1 MTESASLRELGV
13 WSPLREGLGGG
24 GSHMEREPRRMT
36 ESARQRRS
44 AWSLEP
50 SKGIWEGGLGGGGSQ
65 RENAVAAD
73 LIDKGWWRVGFGVF
87 SSFFSLLFL
96 TWFLSGFCLDF
107 GGVWEPKIDPQTCFG
122 GVFCDVFVGRHFGI
136 NF

>member
-1 MTESASLRELGV
+1 MKP
-13 WSPLREGLGGG
+13 W
-24 GSHMEREPRRMT
+24 MT

-50 SKGIWEGGLGGGGSQ
+50 SKGIWEGGLGGGGS
-65 RENAVAAD
+65 RVEKYAAAD
-73 LIDKGWWRVGFGVF
+73 LIPKGRWRVGFGVF

-107 GGVWEPKIDPQTCFG
+107 GGVWEPQIDPQTCFG
-122 GVFCDVFVGRHFGI
+122 GVFCDVFF
-136 NF
+136 

>member
-1 MTESASLRELGV
+1 
-13 WSPLREGLGGG
+13 
-24 GSHMEREPRRMT
+24 MT

-50 SKGIWEGGLGGGGSQ
+50 SKGIWEGGLGGGGSGM
-65 RENAVAAD
+65 EKPVAAD
-73 LIDKGWWRVGFGVF
+73 LIAKGRWRVGFGVF

-107 GGVWEPKIDPQTCFG
+107 GGVLEPKIDPKTCFG
-122 GVFCDVFVGRHFGI
+122 GVFYNAFF
-136 NF
+136 